1 MLKSRCEMASSD
13 EPKSFLGRNIVFI
26 AILIAIVL
34 LALSA
39 RVLLGT
45 LGALAPAPDPTATPT
60 PVPTFTVIPPPEVTV
75 TDIRAAAELTTVEYQ
90 TVAEIQGERVPDD
103 FRQYLGVKE
112 QVLLLAYGDVKAG
125 FDLSRLSEGD
135 LWTDGTRVQLHLPA
149 PEILST
155 SIDYE
160 RTHAVYHRGTLLMS
174 RDINWEGEI
183 FEAAQDSIRQE
194 AIDTGIL
201 EDATRYGQLYFE
213 NFLRS
218 LGFTDVQV
226 LVD

>member
-1 MLKSRCEMASSD
+1 MSNSD
-13 EPKSFLGRNIVFI
+13 EPRSFLSRNIIFV
-26 AILIAIVL
+26 ALLIAIVL

-39 RVLLGT
+39 RVLIGT
-45 LGALAPAPDPTATPT
+45 FGPAPTPDPTPT
-60 PVPTFTVIPPPEVTV
+60 PLPTFTVIPPPKVTV

-103 FRQYLGVKE
+103 FRQHLGVKE

-125 FDLSRLSEGD
+125 FDLSRLSEED
-135 LWTDGTRVQLHLPA
+135 LWSDGTRVQLHLPP

-183 FEAAQDSIRQE
+183 FDAAQDSIRQE
-194 AIDTGIL
+194 AIEAGIL
-201 EDATRYGQLYFE
+201 QDATRYGQLYFE

-218 LGFTDVQV
+218 LGFTEVKV
-226 LVD
+226 VVD

>member
-1 MLKSRCEMASSD
+1 MSNSD
-13 EPKSFLGRNIVFI
+13 EPKSFLSRNIIFI
-26 AILIAIVL
+26 ALLIAIVL
-34 LALSA
+34 MALSA

-45 LGALAPAPDPTATPT
+45 FGRAAPTPEPTPT

-75 TDIRAAAELTTVEYQ
+75 TDIRAAAELTTVKYQ

-112 QVLLLAYGDVKAG
+112 QVLLLAYGDVRAG
-125 FDLSRLSEGD
+125 FDLGGLSEDD
-135 LWTDGTRVQLHLPA
+135 LWSDGTRVQLHLPP

-183 FEAAQDSIRQE
+183 FDAAQDSIRQE
-194 AIDTGIL
+194 AIEAGIL
-201 EDATRYGQLYFE
+201 QDAARYGQLYFE

-218 LGFTDVQV
+218 LGFTEDQV
-226 LVD
+226 VVD

>member
-1 MLKSRCEMASSD
+1 MSNSD
-13 EPKSFLGRNIVFI
+13 EPKPFLSRNVVFI
-26 AILIAIVL
+26 VLVIAVIL

-39 RVLLGT
+39 RVLLNIFG
-45 LGALAPAPDPTATPT
+45 GVAPTPTST
-60 PVPTFTVIPPPEVTV
+60 PVPTFTPIPPPEVTI

-90 TVAEIQGERVPDD
+90 AVAEIQDERVPDD
-103 FRQYLGVKE
+103 FRQYLGIKE

-125 FDLSRLSEGD
+125 FDLSGLSEENV
-135 LWTDGTRVQLHLPA
+135 WTDGTRVQLHLPP

-155 SIDYE
+155 SIDYD

-183 FEAAQDSIRQE
+183 YDTAQDAIRQE
-194 AIDTGIL
+194 AVEAGIL
-201 EDATRYGQLYFE
+201 EDAARYGQLYFE

-226 LVD
+226 VVD